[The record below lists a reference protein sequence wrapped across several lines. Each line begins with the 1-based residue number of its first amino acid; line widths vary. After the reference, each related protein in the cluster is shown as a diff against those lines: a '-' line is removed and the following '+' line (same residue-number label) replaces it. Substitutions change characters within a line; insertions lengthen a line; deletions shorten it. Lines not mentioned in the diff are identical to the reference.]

1 MTLHEWIRKE
11 GIVVSERFLRVDGI
25 LNHRINPAFI
35 EEAGRCLAEAFGDAQ
50 VTDVLT
56 AEAAGNV
63 IAYETARLLG
73 AQAIYAKKGRATT
86 MVDPLT
92 RRIVSPTKGNAVTL
106 AVSRDYLLPE
116 RRVLIVDDFLFEGR
130 TSSALAEMV
139 LEVGATPVGFGFVIA
154 KEFASG
160 RQTLA
165 RFGVPIIPLVCIR
178 NMDPATG
185 EIVFSNEA
193 SS

>member
-1 MTLHEWIRKE
+1 MSLQEWIRQE
-11 GIVVSERFLRVDGI
+11 GVVVSDGFLRVDGI
-25 LNHRINPAFI
+25 LNHRIHPKFI
-35 EEAGRCLAEAFGDAQ
+35 EEAGRELAGVFRDAD

-73 AQAIYAKKGRATT
+73 AQAIYAKKGRAST
-86 MVDPLT
+86 MMNPVT
-92 RRIVSPTKGNAVTL
+92 RSIVSPTKGNEVTL
-106 AVSRDYLLPE
+106 AISKEYLLPG

-139 LEVGATPVGFGFVIA
+139 LEAGAVPVGFGFVIA

-160 RQTLA
+160 RQALT
-165 RFGVPIIPLVCIR
+165 RFGVPIVPLVCIR
-178 NMDPATG
+178 SMDPETG
-185 EIVFSNEA
+185 EITFSHEE
-193 SS
+193 